1 MVEPLR
7 IVVEE
12 IPHAQQRY
20 PTVGDWWVAA
30 DGTWHVRVSNTGK
43 WQHAMLVAIHELVEM
58 TLCVERGIR
67 EDAVTQFD
75 LDFEAARPEGNT
87 DEPGDSPYAPY
98 QKEHQFA
105 TTVELL
111 LATELGVKWKDY
123 ERAIEALP

>member
-7 IVVEE
+7 VVIEE
-12 IPHAQQRY
+12 IPHAEQRY
-20 PTVGDWWVAA
+20 ETCGDWWVGS

-43 WQHAMLVAIHELVEM
+43 WQHAVLVAVHELIEM
-58 TLCVERGIR
+58 ALCRERGVT
-67 EDAVTQFD
+67 EDSVTQFD

-87 DEPGDSPYAPY
+87 DEPGDDPSAPY

-111 LATELGVKWKDY
+111 LAAELGVKWREY